1 MTSPRFHFI
10 PVMGH
15 EIHVTE
21 WGERKNPALMM
32 LHGLARTGRDFDEVA
47 ATLSQNFHV
56 LCPDMIGR
64 GRSSWGASPEAEY
77 SVEHYARIA
86 TGVLDHFQI
95 DHAAWF
101 GTSLGGMIGMHM
113 ASSPETARVSALVVN
128 DISPELPA
136 TAVNRILSYVGS
148 LPDFGSFAEGEAW
161 LRQTYAPFGPAADA
175 YWQRMARSS
184 LRRRG
189 DGRLTL
195 HYDPR
200 ITVQFTASAHEL
212 STWDRWY
219 RTTTPTHLLRGARS
233 DLLLPEAAERMT
245 QSGPR
250 PGMSE
255 FPDCGHAPN
264 MSNPQDIAL
273 LHRVLVELLGRSPQG

>member
-1 MTSPRFHFI
+1 MTSPRFHFV
-10 PVMGH
+10 PVMDH

-21 WGERKNPALMM
+21 WGDPSKPALIM

-47 ATLSQNFHV
+47 AALSDNFYV

-64 GRSSWGASPEAEY
+64 GMSSWSRNPEAEY
-77 SVEHYARIA
+77 AVEYYAGI
-86 TGVLDHFQI
+86 TTNVMDHFQI
-95 DHAAWF
+95 DRAAWF
-101 GTSLGGMIGMHM
+101 GTSLGGMIGMHI
-113 ASSPETARVSALVVN
+113 ASGHDSDRISALVVN

-136 TAVNRILSYVGS
+136 AAVDRILSYVGS
-148 LPDFGSFAEGEAW
+148 LPDFSSFAEGEAW

-184 LRRRG
+184 LRRRC

-212 STWDRWY
+212 STWDRWA
-219 RTTTPTHLLRGARS
+219 RITTPTHLLRGAQS
-233 DLLLPEAAERMT
+233 DLLLPEAAKRMT

-250 PGMSE
+250 PDVTE
-255 FPDCGHAPN
+255 LPDCGHAPN
-264 MSNPQDIAL
+264 MSNPADISL
-273 LHRVLVELLGRSPQG
+273 LRGILLETLG